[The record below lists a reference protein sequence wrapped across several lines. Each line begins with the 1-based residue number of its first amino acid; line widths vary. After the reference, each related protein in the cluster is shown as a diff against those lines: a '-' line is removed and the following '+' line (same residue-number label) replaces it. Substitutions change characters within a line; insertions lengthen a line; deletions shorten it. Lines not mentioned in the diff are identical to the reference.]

1 MTDFEIDMLL
11 EDIESGKIINK
22 NKRDA
27 VCIKSLQDGG
37 TYIVRFNENLSC
49 KQVNML
55 LSELR
60 LHLVGRN
67 VRILPEM
74 PQYFEF
80 VREPVK
86 KIK

>member
-1 MTDFEIDMLL
+1 MYSARS
-11 EDIESGKIINK
+11 EDIYMNDEEI
-22 NKRDA
+22 RT
-27 VCIKSLQDGG
+27 VKSLQDGG

-80 VREPVK
+80 PHFFEIVGEPT
-86 KIK
+86 

>member
-37 TYIVRFNENLSC
+37 TYIVRFKESV
-49 KQVNML
+49 KREDAEAWMKF
-55 LSELR
+55 LR
-60 LHLVGRN
+60 LTLLGRN
-67 VRILPEM
+67 IRLLPEF
-74 PQYFEF
+74 PHFFEI
-80 VREPVK
+80 VGEPT
-86 KIK
+86 